1 MPVPVLP
8 ANLTRIG
15 ELVLTILVDFMN
27 GFFIYALVFMIL
39 MGAIV
44 KKSKIFGGDSHAI
57 GTSGRKSKTME
68 EKVGQLFGLA
78 IAILMARMYPLKVWA
93 SGWVLPLLVGTI
105 IGVVAYAAL
114 ERFLGDAS

>member
-1 MPVPVLP
+1 MPGPVLP

-15 ELVLTILVDFMN
+15 ELVLTILIDFMN

-44 KKSKIFGGDSHAI
+44 KKSKIFGADAGPT
-57 GTSGRKSKTME
+57 GKKKTME

-78 IAILMARMYPLKVWA
+78 IAVLMARMYPLKTWA
-93 SGWVLPLLVGTI
+93 SGWILPLLVGTI
-105 IGVVAYAAL
+105 FAVVAYATL
-114 ERFLGDAS
+114 EKFLGDGS